1 MKRMRI
7 GNFLIVAMAIAL
19 STFISQGRCNELRI
33 ETLAGCRI
41 ALEDEDNRL
50 NPYDFGRN
58 AAFLLKDYE
67 EPWLRFTFSL
77 TEDSGELKRPYDP
90 LLVND
95 LSFGAQGIK
104 RFSERHAAYG
114 YFGYSRIKERE
125 IFRALEYDQ
134 YNDPFYLT
142 DETTGDFIYNGP
154 TMSVDYGLRLGRGFS
169 LGLGID
175 YDIST
180 GLKQEYTAPEIVH
193 NYLRANLG
201 LIYETG
207 NRWIIGLIARPI
219 RHQNRTKFAKSEEG
233 YDNIVY
239 RYSGDGIFD
248 VRTYGSYSLRE
259 LEVGAEV
266 ALQNFFYV
274 GGFALGTELDYR
286 YKENEIIY
294 GSTTQY
300 DEGYWES
307 TAYDFKLLGRY
318 SFRSIPLVLGFSG
331 RVLKDEGWA
340 KRPKFEEVLLYENP
354 VNMQSAGLGLSY
366 RFRPTGLIIA
376 TDYVMNRFDVEVS
389 DYGANS
395 YREIDVIQNIGRL
408 GIEYSAL
415 NVYSL
420 RAGVEYID
428 YLVDRWLKLPA
439 NIDSFRMTGGLLYNY
454 GLWAIE
460 LKLAYGDAFIDDSDA
475 SRRHLSSIL
484 WFTRSIL

>member
-1 MKRMRI
+1 MKARY
-7 GNFLIVAMAIAL
+7 LLTAL
-19 STFISQGRCNELRI
+19 VGTVLLLFVSSGRCNELRI
-33 ETLAGCRI
+33 ETLGGCRI
-41 ALEDEDNRL
+41 ALEDEDNKL

-58 AAFLLKDYE
+58 AAFLLQDYE
-67 EPWLRFTFSL
+67 EPWLRFTFGL
-77 TEDSGELKRPYDP
+77 TEDAGELKRPYDP
-90 LLVND
+90 LLVNN
-95 LSFGAQGIK
+95 LTFGAQGIK
-104 RFSERHAAYG
+104 RFGERHAAYG
-114 YFGYSRIKERE
+114 YFGYSRIRERE
-125 IFRALEYDQ
+125 IYRALEYNQ

-142 DETTGDFIYNGP
+142 DNTTGDFIYNGP
-154 TMSVDYGLRLGRGFS
+154 TMSVDYGLQLGRGFS

-180 GLKQEYTAPEIVH
+180 GLKQEYTRPEIVH

-201 LIYETG
+201 LIYERG
-207 NRWIIGLIARPI
+207 NRWIIGLIARPL
-219 RHQNRTKFAKSEEG
+219 RHQNRTKFDKPEEG
-233 YDNIVY
+233 YDNIVF

-259 LEVGAEV
+259 LDVGVEI
-266 ALQNFFYV
+266 ALQNFFSL
-274 GGFALGTELDYR
+274 GGFALGTEIDYR
-286 YKENEIIY
+286 YNENDIVY
-294 GSTTQY
+294 GSTTQHN
-300 DEGYWES
+300 EGYWEN

-318 SFRSIPLVLGFSG
+318 TFRSMPLALGFSG
-331 RVLKDEGWA
+331 RVLREEGWA
-340 KRPKFEEVLLYENP
+340 KRPRFEEVLLYENP
-354 VNMQSAGLGLSY
+354 VNMQSAGVGISY
-366 RFRPTGLIIA
+366 RFRPTGLTIA
-376 TDYVMNRFDVEVS
+376 ADYVMNRFDVEVS

-395 YREIDVIQNIGRL
+395 YREVDVIQNIGRF

-415 NVYSL
+415 NVYAL

-428 YLVDRWLKLPA
+428 YPVDRWLKLPA

>member
-175 YDIST
+175 YDISNTRRATAGSSASSPGRYGTRT
-180 GLKQEYTAPEIVH
+180 GLNLRSQRKATTTSFTVTRVTASSMS
-193 NYLRANLG
+193 
-201 LIYETG
+201 
-207 NRWIIGLIARPI
+207 ARMAAI
-219 RHQNRTKFAKSEEG
+219 RC
-233 YDNIVY
+233 
-239 RYSGDGIFD
+239 
-248 VRTYGSYSLRE
+248 
-259 LEVGAEV
+259 
-266 ALQNFFYV
+266 
-274 GGFALGTELDYR
+274 
-286 YKENEIIY
+286 
-294 GSTTQY
+294 
-300 DEGYWES
+300 
-307 TAYDFKLLGRY
+307 
-318 SFRSIPLVLGFSG
+318 
-331 RVLKDEGWA
+331 
-340 KRPKFEEVLLYENP
+340 
-354 VNMQSAGLGLSY
+354 
-366 RFRPTGLIIA
+366 
-376 TDYVMNRFDVEVS
+376 VS
-389 DYGANS
+389 
-395 YREIDVIQNIGRL
+395 
-408 GIEYSAL
+408 
-415 NVYSL
+415 
-420 RAGVEYID
+420 
-428 YLVDRWLKLPA
+428 
-439 NIDSFRMTGGLLYNY
+439 
-454 GLWAIE
+454 
-460 LKLAYGDAFIDDSDA
+460 
-475 SRRHLSSIL
+475 
-484 WFTRSIL
+484 